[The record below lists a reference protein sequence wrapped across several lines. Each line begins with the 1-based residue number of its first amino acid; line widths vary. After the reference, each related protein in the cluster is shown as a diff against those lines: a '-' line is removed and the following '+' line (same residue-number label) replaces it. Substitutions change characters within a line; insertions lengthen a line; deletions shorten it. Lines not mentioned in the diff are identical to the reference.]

1 MHQPFNFTW
10 DAGRY
15 DKESS
20 NYVTVTLQPAVSTVT
35 AGINLIEQLASNGT
49 YLPYG
54 SQKYSAQLP
63 IIFEYSAA
71 QTGNYTLT
79 VLENYNAYGVSA
91 ILACL
96 GTIGSSA
103 ISLVGKQG
111 YSHFHPPHHADLD
124 VRRSDGHG
132 LVTDIYLLP
141 SHV

>member
-1 MHQPFNFTW
+1 MKFATVAGSILAAVSAVSAGTFYSPTSGEAIPHDQPFNFTW

-79 VLENYNAYGVSA
+79 VLENYNAYGGNRATA
-91 ILACL
+91 IF
-96 GTIGSSA
+96 T
-103 ISLVGKQG
+103 
-111 YSHFHPPHHADLD
+111 
-124 VRRSDGHG
+124 
-132 LVTDIYLLP
+132 LP
-141 SHV
+141 ITLT